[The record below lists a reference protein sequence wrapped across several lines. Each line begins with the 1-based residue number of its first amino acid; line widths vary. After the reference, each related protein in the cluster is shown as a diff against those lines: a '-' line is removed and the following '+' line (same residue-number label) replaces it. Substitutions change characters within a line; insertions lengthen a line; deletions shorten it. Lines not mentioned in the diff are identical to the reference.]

1 MRRLAVGGLTLVAMA
16 LACSSA
22 TTDDGLLATG
32 GSSSGGA
39 GSGGGASAAGGS
51 GVVGGAPSGGAASG
65 GAGSTGGAGGL
76 GVGGTTGGA
85 ASGGAPNGGT
95 PSGGTATGGAAS
107 GGAENLGEL
116 AESLVGLRVDDPC
129 KGTPTVSVGAT
140 CDHVVLTGAGFRGAQ
155 EVHIGGSEG
164 KVYEVTLRVRGVV
177 EPANVVGGERP
188 SNDTFSYMNLNWRT
202 TPLTLGGEVPV
213 DDADY
218 AQWRITVADPEQTY
232 FLNDY
237 QRVGHYVFNL
247 DYEVVI
253 PMAAN
258 TKVTLEAI
266 DNNERLI
273 LNYEDYAPEGVDA
286 SVNHGQFIELDVV
299 SVIAL

>member
-1 MRRLAVGGLTLVAMA
+1 
-16 LACSSA
+16 
-22 TTDDGLLATG
+22 
-32 GSSSGGA
+32 
-39 GSGGGASAAGGS
+39 
-51 GVVGGAPSGGAASG
+51 
-65 GAGSTGGAGGL
+65 
-76 GVGGTTGGA
+76 
-85 ASGGAPNGGT
+85 
-95 PSGGTATGGAAS
+95 
-107 GGAENLGEL
+107 
-116 AESLVGLRVDDPC
+116 
-129 KGTPTVSVGAT
+129 
-140 CDHVVLTGAGFRGAQ
+140 VVLTGAGFRGAQ